1 MSDLLARL
9 QSTRIETGPHA
20 LPVRRTDRLAFQ
32 AGILLVIALLIRVW
46 QFGNPVIHVDE
57 QFYLL
62 VGDRMLQGDLPYVDI
77 WDRKPVGLFLIYAAI
92 RLLGGGGIIEYQVVA
107 TVFATVTALL
117 IARIGMRIGSGF
129 GGVSAGIAYLCWLM
143 IFGGDGGQSPVFYNA
158 FMAGAALLTLNAVTA
173 RTSSLPRLATTGAV
187 VMLLAGIA
195 MQVKYTALFE
205 GVFFGL
211 ALMWKAWRTSGRPAP
226 VVGLALGWVGI
237 ALAPTA
243 LAWAY
248 YAARGYSEI
257 FFFSNFLSIFNRPPS
272 PTRDLISRL
281 GEMFLFSAPLW
292 MCAIASIRGKF
303 DPGIFQ
309 PAPGAKTFV
318 VAWLAAATLGLLL
331 FGSYYDHY
339 FLPVLVPLTAMIVPL
354 VGAPGSGLN
363 LFQINRRPITTPF
376 IALLAIM
383 SLVAAKIVIYDNVKG
398 RGDGAAIDRM
408 AAVIE
413 KRLTGCLFVFDIE
426 PMLYYK
432 TNSCFNSRY
441 VFSPHLSSFWEDN
454 AAGVNTQAEVRRIL
468 DGKPQLIVTS
478 ADIEQ
483 QPNMATW
490 LMVRRELELKYRRI
504 YAEKI
509 GYGTRLVYERLPGV

>member
-1 MSDLLARL
+1 M
-9 QSTRIETGPHA
+9 
-20 LPVRRTDRLAFQ
+20 
-32 AGILLVIALLIRVW
+32 
-46 QFGNPVIHVDE
+46 
-57 QFYLL
+57 
-62 VGDRMLQGDLPYVDI
+62 
-77 WDRKPVGLFLIYAAI
+77 
-92 RLLGGGGIIEYQVVA
+92 
-107 TVFATVTALL
+107 
-117 IARIGMRIGSGF
+117 
-129 GGVSAGIAYLCWLM
+129 
-143 IFGGDGGQSPVFYNA
+143 
-158 FMAGAALLTLNAVTA
+158 
-173 RTSSLPRLATTGAV
+173 
-187 VMLLAGIA
+187 
-195 MQVKYTALFE
+195 
-205 GVFFGL
+205 
-211 ALMWKAWRTSGRPAP
+211 
-226 VVGLALGWVGI
+226 VGLALGWVGI
-237 ALAPTA
+237 ALVLTA

-309 PAPGAKTFV
+309 PAPGAKTFI

-331 FGSYYDHY
+331 FGSYYDRFY
-339 FLPVLVPLTAMIVPL
+339 SAEERFLLLTAMIVPL
-354 VGAPGSGLN
+354 GICAPGSGLN

-468 DGKPQLIVTS
+468 DGKPQLIDNVTS

-509 GYGTRLVYERLPGV
+509 GYGTRLVNQRLPGV